1 MIIKINETDYR
12 VSFGVGFIRELDKKY
27 YTEAKTG
34 VRFGMGLEVK
44 MPMLLSDDVITL
56 SEFLYDGTCT
66 EEKRPTQKDIDKYID
81 SVDDIEHL
89 FEEVVDE
96 LKKHNATKL
105 AVKRIQE
112 ELKAQ
117 KEAEKELKKQ
127 MAKKG

>member
-66 EEKRPTQKDIDKYID
+66 EEKRPTQKEIDKYID